1 MTDPLKVAVV
11 GHSNVGK
18 TSLVAALTRDASLE
32 VREEAGTTR
41 SHYSRAFVLGGEPVI
56 SFVDTPGFETAGR
69 INRWLDAEGEA
80 EGGTEAPDGRTLLQ
94 RFLDDAETDATYR
107 EEKEALQGALGA
119 DVLAYVA
126 DVTAD
131 PSGQQRQEVRL
142 LRRAGVPVI
151 AVLNVLAEGDRRDAW
166 TELLRRENVDTVV
179 PLDAWAFSAGQ
190 EAHFYRALTVLRPEM
205 AGALDRVVAL
215 RGRQAGAS
223 RRAAARALAELL
235 VDALSFRLQE
245 SHASQTEGRRHRDEA
260 NAAFKRRLRRREQR
274 AFQTLVELYG
284 FPALEVQG
292 GRLDV
297 ESWSGTWQG
306 DLFDPQAL
314 RRYGLSAGT
323 LGLIGAV
330 TGSALDA
337 VGGMGIGTVLGGA
350 IGVGAGLALGRRVS
364 TSVDGAGTLRVGPVD
379 AVQFPSLLLHRAL
392 ELWAHLRERSHARRD
407 DVSLEASAGPRLGP
421 TEVARL
427 NRIARRCGKNPRWS
441 RLEAGAEASAE
452 RAAAEA
458 ELATLIEGVMGR
470 EPSGS

>member
-1 MTDPLKVAVV
+1 MTEPLKVAVV

-69 INRWLDAEGEA
+69 INRWLDAEGGA
-80 EGGTEAPDGRTLLQ
+80 DSPDGRTLLQ
-94 RFLDDAETDATYR
+94 RFLEDAETDEAYR
-107 EEKEALQGALGA
+107 EEKEALAGALEA

-166 TELLRRENVDTVV
+166 TELLRREHVDTVV
-179 PLDAWAFSAGQ
+179 PLDAWTFSPGQ
-190 EAHFYRALTVLRPEM
+190 EAHFYRALAVLRPEM

-215 RGRQAGAS
+215 RARQAEAS
-223 RRAAARALAELL
+223 MRAAARAVAELL
-235 VDALSFRLQE
+235 VDVLSFRLEE
-245 SHASQTEGRRHRDEA
+245 SYASQTEGRKHRDEA
-260 NAAFKRRLRRREQR
+260 NAGFKRRLRRREQR
-274 AFQTLVELYG
+274 AFQTLSELYG

-292 GRLDV
+292 GTLDV

-323 LGLIGAV
+323 LGVIGAV

-337 VGGMGIGTVLGGA
+337 VGGMGFGTVLGGA

-364 TSVDGAGTLRVGPVD
+364 TSVDGAGALRVGPVD

-392 ELWAHLRERSHARRD
+392 ELWAHLRDRSHARRD
-407 DVSLEASAGPRLGP
+407 DVSLAATPGPRLSA
-421 TEVARL
+421 TEAVRL
-427 NRIARRCGKNPRWS
+427 NRLARRCSKHPRWS

-452 RAAAEA
+452 RGAAEA
-458 ELATLIEGVMGR
+458 DLAALIVSVMRREG
-470 EPSGS
+470 